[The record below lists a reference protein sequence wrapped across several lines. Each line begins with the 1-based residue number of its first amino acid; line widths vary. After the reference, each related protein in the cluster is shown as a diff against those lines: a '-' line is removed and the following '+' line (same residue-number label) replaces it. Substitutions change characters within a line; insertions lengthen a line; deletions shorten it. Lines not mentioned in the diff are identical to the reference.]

1 MWMQFQGFDIIQGEA
16 YLRYLSRTY
25 LEVGLR
31 VHTPANPT
39 PECPGFLLSFQFS
52 STLDQK

>member
-1 MWMQFQGFDIIQGEA
+1 MWMQVQGFDIIQGDA

-39 PECPGFLLSFQFS
+39 PECPGFLLSFQLS